1 MQGLELDAERTLV
14 AADPEGDRRGGD
26 DPVWESLR
34 GFPRVAADV
43 SADQTDAGVVQHRN
57 DPGEHA
63 ARHRL
68 DGHAA
73 RHLPVDL
80 DDVRLQA
87 PDAVEVGTPRAE
99 VVDDDEAAEVAVV
112 VDRGGETLFALQ
124 RQLGQLHRHAIR
136 GKTVRLQHLREER
149 FEAAFDR
156 DVRVEVE
163 KEAAARVAQFHE
175 FLDLQAVA
183 LAIELGARL
192 ALGYAFE
199 ELLGRDAQSVRARRP
214 DQRLVGDGPLL
225 LRAEDRLKVARKIE
239 SGGCSDALG
248 RAVQAQ
254 APRREIQQLHGRFP
268 SYATNA

>member
-1 MQGLELDAERTLV
+1 MRSKLER
-14 AADPEGDRRGGD
+14 PEPKSSMTMRQ
-26 DPVWESLR
+26 
-34 GFPRVAADV
+34 PR
-43 SADQTDAGVVQHRN
+43 
-57 DPGEHA
+57 
-63 ARHRL
+63 
-68 DGHAA
+68 
-73 RHLPVDL
+73 
-80 DDVRLQA
+80 
-87 PDAVEVGTPRAE
+87 
-99 VVDDDEAAEVAVV
+99 
-112 VDRGGETLFALQ
+112 
-124 RQLGQLHRHAIR
+124 
-136 GKTVRLQHLREER
+136 R

-254 APRREIQQLHGRFP
+254 APRREIQQLHGRFS